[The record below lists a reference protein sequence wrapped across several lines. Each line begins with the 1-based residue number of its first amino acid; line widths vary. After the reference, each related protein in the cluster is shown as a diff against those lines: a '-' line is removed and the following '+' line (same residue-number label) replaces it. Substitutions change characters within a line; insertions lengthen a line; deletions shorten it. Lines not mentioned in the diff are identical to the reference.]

1 MTAPGPVPVQ
11 AGAPFEVLVLCT
23 ANICRSPIAEIL
35 LGRALGGTGGIRVS
49 SAGLHARTGSPVDEQ
64 MGRLLGG
71 PVPDFAARQVSAQ
84 MIRTAGVVLT
94 MTRQQRSAVVSAVP
108 AAVRRT
114 FTLPEFADLVELA
127 GRSDAGPP
135 AGTAADRLAALT
147 RQAPRLRSL
156 RASGAHDDVGDPYG
170 RDAAAYA
177 TAVSDIR
184 QAVARIVRAV
194 TPTPAGIAG

>member
-1 MTAPGPVPVQ
+1 VSARGPVTVQ

-23 ANICRSPIAEIL
+23 ANICRSPIAEFL
-35 LGRALGGTGGIRVS
+35 LGRALGATGDIRVR
-49 SAGLHARTGSPVDEQ
+49 SAGLHARTGCPVDEQ

-84 MIRTAGVVLT
+84 MIRAADVVLT
-94 MTRQQRSAVVSAVP
+94 MTRHQRSAVVSAVP

-114 FTLPEFADLVELA
+114 FTLPEFADLVDLA
-127 GRSDAGPP
+127 GRSEAGPP
-135 AGTAADRLAALT
+135 AETAAGRLAALT

-156 RASGAHDDVGDPYG
+156 RASGAHDDVNDPYG